1 MARMT
6 TEGVADVAMMFGK
19 ASKMGVPIAKMAVYD
34 GARVMAD
41 EIRTETGQI
50 PLDRERFLLPG
61 EKYAA
66 ITSRDR
72 RDLAAHLGITK
83 ITSTGSGVRAV
94 IGFAGYGSK
103 KTHKY
108 KKGLPMAMLARSL
121 MKGTVVR
128 EQSAFID
135 RALGKASE
143 NAQSAMVQTGEKV
156 IAKILAE

>member
-6 TEGVADVAMMFGK
+6 SEGVADVAVMFGK
-19 ASKMGVPIAKMAVYD
+19 ASEAGVPIAKMTVYD

-41 EIRTETGQI
+41 EIRRDTGAI
-50 PLDRERFLLPG
+50 PLDRDRFLKPG
-61 EKYAA
+61 ERYAA

-83 ITSTGSGVRAV
+83 ITSTGSGTRAV

-108 KKGLPMAMLARSL
+108 KKGLPMALLARSL
-121 MKGTVVR
+121 MKGTTVR
-128 EQSAFID
+128 EKSAFID
-135 RALGKASE
+135 KAVSKASE
-143 NAQSAMVQTGEKV
+143 EAQSAMIKTAEKA
-156 IAKILAE
+156 IAQIFAE